1 MLLYKKGRFYSGA
14 VSFALPDNC
23 YLVIADAMNYYENGL
38 EITTADE
45 EFSVAISTQYDETDT
60 RLYLDDMLTDSGFKR
75 LSETKPIQA
84 GELFG
89 YYAMYQD
96 RRNKYCEFHFPIEEV
111 NALNALVILIT
122 TSKYRDIEEISGSK
136 MVKELLNS
144 CKKVS

>member
-23 YLVIADAMNYYENGL
+23 YLVIAEAMNYYENGL